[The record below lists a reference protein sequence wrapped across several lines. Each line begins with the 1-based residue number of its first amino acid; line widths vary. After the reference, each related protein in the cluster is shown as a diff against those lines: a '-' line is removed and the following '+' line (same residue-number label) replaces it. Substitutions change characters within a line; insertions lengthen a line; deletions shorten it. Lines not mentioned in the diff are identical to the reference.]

1 MTAGSLAQAAALPLW
16 WDGVDFG
23 VPSALQED
31 CDVDVAIAGGGFT
44 GLWTAYALTERDPSL
59 RIAIVEARHVGFGAS
74 GRNGGW
80 CYDGFAAGLHRIE
93 EMSDLATA
101 REFGTALRQT
111 VGEIAAAVERERI
124 ECDFH
129 KGGTVE
135 FLRNGGQVQ
144 RAVEDVE
151 AHRRYGWT
159 KDEFRIL
166 GGEEAQDIARAD
178 GVRGALWSAH
188 TAVIQPAKLAVG
200 LAAALRARGVA
211 IYENTRVVDIQPGRL
226 ETADGAVVKAGVTV
240 RALEGYTAD
249 LGGHH
254 RTLAPLYSL
263 MVATEP
269 LSDDLWSE
277 IGLADRQTFGDLRH
291 LVVYGQRT
299 ADGRVAF
306 GGRGAPYSF
315 GSRIRANAEF
325 PVAAFEP
332 VRTALVELF
341 PQLREAAISHRW
353 GGVLGVGRTW
363 FPTVHF
369 DRATGLASAGGYV
382 GSGVAATNLA
392 GRTLAD
398 LITGNETG
406 LTRFPWINHRVRRW
420 EPEPFRW
427 LGVNAALRVMSSAD
441 RVEDRRGA
449 PARRARWLWQLAKR

>member
-1 MTAGSLAQAAALPLW
+1 MTAASLDRAAARPLW

-23 VPSALQED
+23 VPAVLQDD
-31 CDVDVAIAGGGFT
+31 CEVDVAIAGGGFT
-44 GLWTAYALTERDPSL
+44 GLWTAHALTERDPSL
-59 RIAIVEARHVGFGAS
+59 RIAIVESRHVGFGAS

-93 EMSDLATA
+93 EMSDLAMA
-101 REFGTALRQT
+101 QDFGAALRET
-111 VGEIAAAVERERI
+111 VGEIAATIERLRI

-135 FLRNGGQVQ
+135 FLRNGGQVR

-151 AHRRYGWT
+151 THRRYGWT
-159 KDEFRIL
+159 REEFRIL

-178 GVRGALWSAH
+178 RVRGALWSAH
-188 TAVIQPAKLAVG
+188 TAVVQPAKLAVG
-200 LAAALRARGVA
+200 LAAVLRARGVA
-211 IYENTRVVDIQPGRL
+211 IYENTRVIDIEPGRL
-226 ETADGAVVKAGVTV
+226 TTADGAVVKADVTV

-249 LGGHH
+249 LSGHH

-263 MVATEP
+263 MIATEP
-269 LSDDLWSE
+269 LPGDLWSE

-299 ADGRVAF
+299 ADDRVAF
-306 GGRGAPYSF
+306 GGRGAPYGY
-315 GSRIRANAEF
+315 GSRIRANADF
-325 PVAAFEP
+325 PPGAFEP
-332 VRTALVELF
+332 VRAALVELF
-341 PQLREAAISHRW
+341 PQLRDVAVSHRW
-353 GGVLGVGRTW
+353 GGVLGVSRTW
-363 FPTVHF
+363 FPTVGF
-369 DRATGLASAGGYV
+369 DAETGLAAAGGYV

-398 LITGNETG
+398 LITGNESR
-406 LTRFPWINHRVRRW
+406 LTRFPWVNHRVRKW

-441 RVEDRRGA
+441 RVEDRKGR
-449 PARRARWLWQLAKR
+449 PARRAGWLWRLAEH